1 MFTSTVFPS
10 SMLRL
15 SAVASSLFQK
25 FLMLAGVFF
34 VLALV
39 GVQSGNPTMLGG
51 LKSLLPASAEVA
63 FDEEPEVEDVD
74 IASEA
79 LSARMRGAMD
89 YVSRRYRV
97 SQEALEPIFVTAQSA
112 GRQLHLDPLL
122 IIAVIGIE
130 SRFNPFSESVVG
142 AKGLMQV
149 VPRYHQ
155 DKLPEDADQAAFLN
169 PVINVQVGA
178 RVLQE
183 SIRRN
188 GGLESG
194 LQQFGGA
201 VTDPERRYA
210 SKVLAEK
217 QRLEQAVQHLRAGR
231 NTQAAAPTASKAG

>member
-1 MFTSTVFPS
+1 
-10 SMLRL
+10 MLRL
-15 SAVASSLFQK
+15 SALASSMFQK

-51 LKSLLPASAEVA
+51 LKFLLPASAEVVL
-63 FDEEPEVEDVD
+63 DDEPEVEE
-74 IASEA
+74 IEPAAET
-79 LSARMRGAMD
+79 LSAQMRGAMD

-97 SQEALEPIFVTAQSA
+97 APDALEPIFVTAQSA

-149 VPRYHQ
+149 MPRFHQ

-178 RVLQE
+178 KVLKE
-183 SIRRN
+183 SIRRY
-188 GGLESG
+188 GGLENG
-194 LQQFGGA
+194 LQQFAGA
-201 VTDPERRYA
+201 TSDPERRYA
-210 SKVLAEK
+210 TKVLAEK
-217 QRLEQAVQHLRAGR
+217 LRLEQAVQKFR
-231 NTQAAAPTASKAG
+231 TT

>member
-1 MFTSTVFPS
+1 
-10 SMLRL
+10 
-15 SAVASSLFQK
+15 
-25 FLMLAGVFF
+25 
-34 VLALV
+34 
-39 GVQSGNPTMLGG
+39 
-51 LKSLLPASAEVA
+51 
-63 FDEEPEVEDVD
+63 
-74 IASEA
+74 
-79 LSARMRGAMD
+79 MRGAMD

-97 SQEALEPIFVTAQSA
+97 SSEALEPIFVAAQSA

-142 AKGLMQV
+142 AQGLMQV
-149 VPRYHQ
+149 MPRYHQ

-201 VTDPERRYA
+201 ITDPERRYA

-231 NTQAAAPTASKAG
+231 NTQAAVAAASKAG

>member
-15 SAVASSLFQK
+15 SAAASSMFQK
-25 FLMLAGVFF
+25 VLMLAGVFF

-51 LKSLLPASAEVA
+51 LKSLLPISAEAA

-74 IASEA
+74 VASEA

-97 SQEALEPIFVTAQSA
+97 SSEALEPIFVTAQSA

-149 VPRYHQ
+149 MPRYHQ

-178 RVLQE
+178 KVLQE

-188 GGLESG
+188 GGLENG

-210 SKVLAEK
+210 TKVLAEK

-231 NTQAAAPTASKAG
+231 NTQAAVAAPSKAG

>member
-15 SAVASSLFQK
+15 SAAASSMFQK

-51 LKSLLPASAEVA
+51 LKSLLPISAEAA
-63 FDEEPEVEDVD
+63 FDEEPDVD
-74 IASEA
+74 VASEA

-97 SQEALEPIFVTAQSA
+97 SSEALEPIFVTAQSA

-149 VPRYHQ
+149 MPRYHQ

-178 RVLQE
+178 KVLQE
-183 SIRRN
+183 SIRRT
-188 GGLESG
+188 GGLENG

-217 QRLEQAVQHLRAGR
+217 QRLEQAVQHLRADR
-231 NTQAAAPTASKAG
+231 NTQAAVAAASKAG

>member
-1 MFTSTVFPS
+1 MNTSTVFPS

-15 SAVASSLFQK
+15 SALASSMFQK

-51 LKSLLPASAEVA
+51 LKFLLPASAEVA
-63 FDEEPEVEDVD
+63 QDEEIVVEDID
-74 IASEA
+74 PATET
-79 LSARMRGAMD
+79 LSAQMRGAMD

-97 SQEALEPIFVTAQSA
+97 APDALEPIFVTAQSA

-149 VPRYHQ
+149 MPRFHQ

-178 RVLQE
+178 KVLKE

-194 LQQFGGA
+194 LQQFAGA
-201 VTDPERRYA
+201 TSDPERRYA
-210 SKVLAEK
+210 TKVLAEK
-217 QRLEQAVQHLRAGR
+217 LRLEQAVQKFR
-231 NTQAAAPTASKAG
+231 TT

>member
-15 SAVASSLFQK
+15 SAVASSMFQK

-34 VLALV
+34 VLALA

-51 LKSLLPASAEVA
+51 LKSLLPATEEVLA
-63 FDEEPEVEDVD
+63 DDELDEEIDPAAET
-74 IASEA
+74 
-79 LSARMRGAMD
+79 LSARMRSAMD
-89 YVSRRYRV
+89 YVSHRYHV
-97 SQEALEPIFVTAQSA
+97 APDALQPIFATAQA
-112 GRQLHLDPLL
+112 TGRQLHLDPLL

-155 DKLPEDADQAAFLN
+155 DKLPEDADQTAFLN

-178 RVLQE
+178 KVLQE

-201 VTDPERRYA
+201 ITDPERRYA

-217 QRLEQAVQHLRAGR
+217 QRLEQAVQHVRM
-231 NTQAAAPTASKAG
+231 S

>member
-1 MFTSTVFPS
+1 MLSSTVSPA
-10 SMLRL
+10 SMLRYSEL
-15 SAVASSLFQK
+15 ASNVFQK
-25 FLMLAGVFF
+25 FLMLIGVFF
-34 VLALV
+34 LLALV

-51 LKSLLPASAEVA
+51 LKSLIPANEAVVLD
-63 FDEEPEVEDVD
+63 DELAVEEIDP
-74 IASEA
+74 AGES
-79 LSARMRGAMD
+79 LSARMRVAMD

-97 SQEALEPIFVTAQSA
+97 APDALEPIFATAQAA

-149 VPRYHQ
+149 MPRFHQ
-155 DKLPEDADQAAFLN
+155 DKLPEDADQAAFLD

-178 RVLQE
+178 KVLKE

-194 LQQFGGA
+194 LQQFAGA
-201 VTDPERRYA
+201 IGDPERRYA
-210 SKVLAEK
+210 TKVLAEK
-217 QRLEQAVQHLRAGR
+217 QRLEQAVQKPR
-231 NTQAAAPTASKAG
+231 TT

>member
-10 SMLRL
+10 SMLQL
-15 SAVASSLFQK
+15 SAAASSMLQK

-51 LKSLLPASAEVA
+51 LKSLMPVSEASPLD
-63 FDEEPEVEDVD
+63 DELVVEDID
-74 IASEA
+74 PATET

-97 SQEALEPIFVTAQSA
+97 APDALEPIFATAQA
-112 GRQLHLDPLL
+112 TGRQLHLDPLL

-149 VPRYHQ
+149 MPRFHQ
-155 DKLPEDADQAAFLN
+155 DKLPEDANQAAFLN

-178 RVLQE
+178 KVLQE

-188 GGLESG
+188 GGLENG

-201 VTDPERRYA
+201 ISDPERRYS

-217 QRLEQAVQHLRAGR
+217 QRLEQAVQHLRASR
-231 NTQAAAPTASKAG
+231 NTQAAVAGASKAG

>member
-1 MFTSTVFPS
+1 MFTSTVFPV

-15 SAVASSLFQK
+15 SALASSFFQK
-25 FLMLAGVFF
+25 FLMLAGVLF
-34 VLALV
+34 VLALA
-39 GVQSGNPTMLGG
+39 GLQSGNPTMLGS
-51 LKSLLPASAEVA
+51 LKSLLPASEEVSADDA
-63 FDEEPEVEDVD
+63 FQVEEIDV
-74 IASEA
+74 ASET

-97 SQEALEPIFVTAQSA
+97 APDALEPIFATAQA
-112 GRQLHLDPLL
+112 TGRQLHLDPLL

-149 VPRYHQ
+149 MPRFHQ
-155 DKLPEDADQAAFLN
+155 DKLPEDADQGAFLN

-178 RVLQE
+178 KVLQE

-188 GGLESG
+188 GGLENG

-201 VTDPERRYA
+201 ASDPDRRYA

-231 NTQAAAPTASKAG
+231 NTQAAVASASKAG

>member
-1 MFTSTVFPS
+1 MFTSAVFPS

-15 SAVASSLFQK
+15 SAVASSMFQK

-51 LKSLLPASAEVA
+51 LKFLLPASAEVVLD
-63 FDEEPEVEDVD
+63 DELVVEDID
-74 IASEA
+74 PATET
-79 LSARMRGAMD
+79 LSAQMRGAMD

-97 SQEALEPIFVTAQSA
+97 APDALEPIFATAQA
-112 GRQLHLDPLL
+112 TGRQLHLDPLL

-149 VPRYHQ
+149 MPRFHQ
-155 DKLPEDADQAAFLN
+155 DKLPEDANQAAFLN

-178 RVLQE
+178 KVLKE

-188 GGLESG
+188 GGLENG
-194 LQQFGGA
+194 LQQFAGA
-201 VTDPERRYA
+201 TSDPERRYA
-210 SKVLAEK
+210 TKVLAEK
-217 QRLEQAVQHLRAGR
+217 LRLEQAVQKFR
-231 NTQAAAPTASKAG
+231 TT

>member
-1 MFTSTVFPS
+1 MSTSTVFPS

-15 SAVASSLFQK
+15 SAAASSMFQK

-39 GVQSGNPTMLGG
+39 GVQSGNPTMLDG
-51 LKSLLPASAEVA
+51 LKSLLPTSAEAA

-74 IASEA
+74 IASET
-79 LSARMRGAMD
+79 LNARMRGAMD
-89 YVSRRYRV
+89 YVSRRYHV
-97 SQEALEPIFVTAQSA
+97 SAEALEPIFVTAQSA

-178 RVLQE
+178 KVLQE

-231 NTQAAAPTASKAG
+231 NTQAAVAAPSKAG